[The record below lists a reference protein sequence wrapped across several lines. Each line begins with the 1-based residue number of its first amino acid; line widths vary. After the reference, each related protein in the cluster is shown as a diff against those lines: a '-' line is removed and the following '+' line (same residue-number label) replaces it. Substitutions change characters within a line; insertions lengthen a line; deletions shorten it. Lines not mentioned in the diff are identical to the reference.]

1 MKINYILLAIFTVLQ
16 IADVVTTIK
25 VLQLPN
31 RKEANKLMSWLM
43 ERIGITPAL
52 IVSKIIAVLILAIAV
67 YLYPGFPNT
76 SGYLPH
82 ILSIVLIGWSGFY
95 VWVIRNNCSLM

>member
-43 ERIGITPAL
+43 ERIGITQAL
-52 IVSKIIAVLILAIAV
+52 IISKVIAVSIFVIAA

-76 SGYLPH
+76 SGCLPH